1 MISLCR
7 YYKIHR
13 LALGTVGEKRMIY
26 TTDSGQ
32 EYHGPRYEVVTGKK
46 HIVKVANI
54 TNGHEIVKFL
64 SAKGR

>member
-1 MISLCR
+1 
-7 YYKIHR
+7 
-13 LALGTVGEKRMIY
+13 MIY
-26 TTDSGQ
+26 TADSGQ